1 VKRVTRLAEGG
12 GEGGDLVTNIAG
24 GCLCG
29 AVRYESEAEPV
40 LTALCHCRDCQKQ
53 TSSAFSV
60 LVALPKG
67 SLRTEGR
74 ALASVET
81 VGENTGL
88 PTTRR
93 FCSGCG
99 SAIVS
104 DVGATPD
111 LEWLKAGTL
120 DDASWLRPQMHM
132 WSSRAQPWVALE
144 EDIPAYERNPPLGG

>member
-1 VKRVTRLAEGG
+1 
-12 GEGGDLVTNIAG
+12 VTNIAG

-81 VGENTGL
+81 VGEDTGL

-132 WSSRAQPWVALE
+132 WSSRAQPWVVLD

>member
-1 VKRVTRLAEGG
+1 MAAFEDV
-12 GEGGDLVTNIAG
+12 GD
-24 GCLCG
+24 
-29 AVRYESEAEPV
+29 S
-40 LTALCHCRDCQKQ
+40 
-53 TSSAFSV
+53 
-60 LVALPKG
+60 
-67 SLRTEGR
+67 
-74 ALASVET
+74 
-81 VGENTGL
+81 GL
-88 PTTRR
+88 PVIRR

-132 WSSRAQPWVALE
+132 WSSRAQPWVVLD